1 MCAYRWVSQNI
12 AEKIHIMEPAIASQL
27 ERLKADWSSASD
39 DRIHDALLYRTGGVG
54 KKQPDATLFIDEGLY
69 PVLIV
74 CKDSLVALNKH
85 GHVENRTNRN
95 TLHAKNINAY
105 AVNGAVYYANIIL
118 HHTAHNDVIAVGVC
132 KGAIHVYHVSKSN
145 LGAGQKVGE
154 YEDFSFLMPK
164 YVDDFVQQVQDLRFS
179 TKDLEIAKERRERE
193 IDQSLIELNS
203 IMHNMGLDA
212 EHRIFLVVGAMISM
226 LGIPDVVKPLRRAD
240 LRSRKERGQTD
251 GDIILT
257 KVRAFF
263 DRKNISDA
271 HKKILMHML
280 AATFLDDS
288 INTAGNGESVIKK
301 MYAKVVDLLGLYCHI
316 GLMTDFT
323 GKLFNEMYNW
333 LRFSQDEMNDV
344 VLTPPYV
351 ASLLVRLARVHK
363 KSRVMDLATGSAG
376 LLVAAMKE
384 MQCAADSPTS
394 KEVQFLGVEINP
406 RVWVLAMFNMMLM
419 GDERAAIINKD
430 AMTEWDE
437 HIFPAD
443 AFVINPPYSA
453 PGNGMGLVEKGLN
466 MMCRGYAAVLIQ
478 SSSGNGKA
486 RQFNRRIL
494 TGHTLLASIKMPLDL
509 FTGKA
514 SVHTHIYVF
523 KAHEPHHKED
533 MVKFIDCTRDG
544 YARSHR
550 KKSSNNVRNI
560 DRATERYEELVEL
573 VRFGK
578 QKRNIFTDNEY
589 FEGTIDPGNGA
600 DWNQAAPR
608 KITPDAR
615 DCAKVI
621 HDFLSWNV
629 GLIIKKSAM
638 PAQDMFEEVVWNEYS
653 MGDLFDI
660 RPTKYYALSNTQ
672 ILSEDGTVPFVTN
685 ASVHNGVMGFS
696 RLDANNKGNAITCS
710 DTTQGADTMFYQEHD
725 FIGYPH
731 IQHFVPKS
739 IPFNRSIAAMIIASC
754 RVATS
759 KKYSYGSKFNR
770 KAMRQTKI
778 QLPTKDGVIDVEW
791 IERYME
797 KIEQDRLH
805 ALDMYVRGKRGTQ
818 GT

>member
-1 MCAYRWVSQNI
+1 
-12 AEKIHIMEPAIASQL
+12 MEPAIASQL
-27 ERLKADWSSASD
+27 ERLKADWASEPD

-54 KKQPDATLFIDEGLY
+54 KKQPDATLFIDEGPY

-85 GHVENRTNRN
+85 GHVENRTKRN
-95 TLHAKNINAY
+95 TLHAKNINAC
-105 AVNGAVYYANIIL
+105 AVNGAVYYANSIL

-132 KGAIHVYHVSKSN
+132 KGTIHVYHVSKNN

-154 YEDFSFLMPK
+154 YADFSFLMPE
-164 YVDDFVQQVQDLRFS
+164 YVDDFIQQVQDLRFS
-179 TKDLEIAKERRERE
+179 TKDLEITKERRERE
-193 IDQSLIELNS
+193 IDQALIQINGD
-203 IMHNMGLDA
+203 MRAMGVQEDQRA
-212 EHRIFLVVGAMISM
+212 PLVLSSMIAM
-226 LGIPDVVKPLRRAD
+226 LGVESIVDPLQKTVLMSSTEHGHTEGD
-240 LRSRKERGQTD
+240 LISQRVQAF
-251 GDIILT
+251 
-257 KVRAFF
+257 VRA
-263 DRKNISDA
+263 KGIPTAQQKQLMNMVNAALCSIEQGVIQ
-271 HKKILMHML
+271 KIL
-280 AATFLDDS
+280 AT
-288 INTAGNGESVIKK
+288 
-301 MYAKVVDLLGLYCHI
+301 VVDKLGLYCNI

-323 GKLFNEMYNW
+323 GKIFNEMYNW
-333 LRFSQDEMNDV
+333 LHFSQDQTNDV
-344 VLTPPYV
+344 VLTPSYV

-363 KSRVMDLATGSAG
+363 NSRVMDLATGSAG

-384 MQCAADSPTS
+384 MQHAADSPIP

-406 RVWVLAMFNMMLM
+406 RVWMLAMFNMMLM
-419 GDERAAIINKD
+419 GEYRAHIINKD

-437 HIFPAD
+437 YTFPAD

-478 SSSGNGKA
+478 SSSGSGKA

-589 FEGTIDPGNGA
+589 FEGRIDPGNGA

-608 KITPDAR
+608 KVIPEDR

-621 HDFLSWNV
+621 HDYLSWNV
-629 GLIIKKSAM
+629 GLIIKKSAV
-638 PAQDMFEEVVWNEYS
+638 PAQDMFEGVVWNEYS

-672 ILSEDGTVPFVTN
+672 ILSEEGTVPFVTN

-696 RLDANNKGNAITCS
+696 CLDANNKGNTITCS

-731 IQHFVPKS
+731 IQHFVPKN
-739 IPFNRSIAAMIIASC
+739 IPFNRSIAGMIIASC

-759 KKYSYGSKFNR
+759 NKYNYGRKFNR

-797 KIEQDRLH
+797 KREQDRLN
-805 ALDMYVRGKRGTQ
+805 ALDMYVREKKGTRS
-818 GT
+818 T